1 MNYKK
6 KALAIITTVSLVSA
20 FAVSNVE
27 AKENWEQRSVED
39 VKSEVQNLNDEF
51 VYTIQY
57 GDTLG
62 VIAEAIDVEVDKLVE
77 VNSIQNADLIIA
89 GDELRISENKET
101 ITVETETGDVSSY
114 DISEEVVE
122 VEPVIVEEVEEEY
135 EEVVEEVVYEQPK
148 ANTDDLGAGA
158 GAGAGAEAEAKE
170 WIGQRESGGDYN
182 AYNPAGGY
190 YGKYQLNPTLVA
202 YGASPAEQEVAVQ
215 EYVNE
220 RYNGSFVQAKAH
232 WQANNWY

>member
-6 KALAIITTVSLVSA
+6 KALAIITTASLVSA
-20 FAVSNVE
+20 FAVNNVE

-62 VIAEAIDVEVDKLVE
+62 VIAKAIDVEVDKLVE

-89 GDELRISENKET
+89 GDELRISGNKET

-122 VEPVIVEEVEEEY
+122 VEPVAVETTQ
-135 EEVVEEVVYEQPK
+135 EEVVYEQPK
-148 ANTDDLGAGA
+148 AEEIPIASTGDS
-158 GAGAGAEAEAKE
+158 EASAKE

-190 YGKYQLNPTLVA
+190 WGKYQLNPTLVA
-202 YGASPAEQEVAVQ
+202 YGASPAEQEIAVQ
-215 EYVNE
+215 KYVNE

-232 WQANNWY
+232 WQANGWY

>member
-6 KALAIITTVSLVSA
+6 KALAIITTASLVSA
-20 FAVSNVE
+20 FAVNNVE

-62 VIAEAIDVEVDKLVE
+62 VIAKAIDVDLDKLVE

-89 GDELRISENKET
+89 GDELRISGNKET

-122 VEPVIVEEVEEEY
+122 VEPVAVETTQEEVVVEEVEE
-135 EEVVEEVVYEQPK
+135 VVEQPK
-148 ANTDDLGAGA
+148 AEEIPIASTGDS
-158 GAGAGAEAEAKE
+158 EASAKE

-182 AYNPAGGY
+182 AYNPAGSY
-190 YGKYQLNPTLVA
+190 WGKYQLNPTLVA
-202 YGASPAEQEVAVQ
+202 YGASPAEQEIAVQ
-215 EYVNE
+215 KYVNE

-232 WQANNWY
+232 WQANGWY

>member
-6 KALAIITTVSLVSA
+6 KVLTIITTVSLVSA
-20 FAVSNVE
+20 FAVNNVE
-27 AKENWEQRSVED
+27 AKDNWEQRSVED
-39 VKSEVQNLNDEF
+39 VKSEVQSLNDEF

-122 VEPVIVEEVEEEY
+122 VEPVIVEEVA
-135 EEVVEEVVYEQPK
+135 EEVVAEEVVYEQP
-148 ANTDDLGAGA
+148 
-158 GAGAGAEAEAKE
+158 EAEEIPITYTDSEASAKE
-170 WIGQRESGGDYN
+170 WIAQHESGGDYN
-182 AYNPAGGY
+182 AYNPKGSF

-202 YGASPAEQEVAVQ
+202 YGASPAEQEIAVQ
-215 EYVNE
+215 KYVNE

-232 WQANNWY
+232 WQANGWY

>member
-6 KALAIITTVSLVSA
+6 KALAIITTASLVSA
-20 FAVSNVE
+20 FAVNNVE

-62 VIAEAIDVEVDKLVE
+62 VIAKAIDVDLDKLVE

-122 VEPVIVEEVEEEY
+122 EE
-135 EEVVEEVVYEQPK
+135 VYEQPK
-148 ANTDDLGAGA
+148 AEEIPIASTGDS
-158 GAGAGAEAEAKE
+158 ESSAKE
-170 WIGQRESGGDYN
+170 WIAQRESGGDYN
-182 AYNPAGGY
+182 ITNPT
-190 YGKYQLNPTLVA
+190 GKYIGRYQLDRSYLN
-202 YGASPAEQEVAVQ
+202 GDHSPANQEKVAE
-215 EYVNE
+215 EYVAE
-220 RYNGSFVQAKAH
+220 RYGSWSKAKEH
-232 WQANNWY
+232 WQVKGWY

>member
-6 KALAIITTVSLVSA
+6 KALAIITTASLVSA
-20 FAVSNVE
+20 FAVNNVE

-39 VKSEVQNLNDEF
+39 VKSEVQNLNDES

-62 VIAEAIDVEVDKLVE
+62 VIAKAIDVDLDKLVE

-114 DISEEVVE
+114 NISEEVVE
-122 VEPVIVEEVEEEY
+122 VEPVAVETTQ
-135 EEVVEEVVYEQPK
+135 EEVVYEQPK
-148 ANTDDLGAGA
+148 AEEIPIASTGDS
-158 GAGAGAEAEAKE
+158 EASAKE

-190 YGKYQLNPTLVA
+190 WGKYQLNPTLVA
-202 YGASPAEQEVAVQ
+202 YGASPAEQEIAVQ
-215 EYVNE
+215 KYVNE

-232 WQANNWY
+232 WQANGWY

>member
-20 FAVSNVE
+20 FAVNNVE

-62 VIAEAIDVEVDKLVE
+62 VIAKAIDVDLDKLVE

-89 GDELRISENKET
+89 GDELRISGNKET
-101 ITVETETGDVSSY
+101 ITVETETGNVSSY
-114 DISEEVVE
+114 DILEEVVE
-122 VEPVIVEEVEEEY
+122 VEPIAVETTQEEEVVV

-148 ANTDDLGAGA
+148 AEEIPYASTGGS
-158 GAGAGAEAEAKE
+158 EASAKE
-170 WIGQRESGGDYN
+170 WIAQRESGGDYN
-182 AYNPAGGY
+182 AYNPAGSY

-202 YGASPAEQEVAVQ
+202 YGASPAEQEIASDK
-215 EYVNE
+215 YVNE
-220 RYNGSFVQAKAH
+220 TYGSWVQAKAH
-232 WQANNWY
+232 WEVKGWY

>member
-6 KALAIITTVSLVSA
+6 KALAIITTASLVSA
-20 FAVSNVE
+20 FAVNNVE

-62 VIAEAIDVEVDKLVE
+62 VIAKAIDVDLDKLVE

-122 VEPVIVEEVEEEY
+122 VEPVIVEE
-135 EEVVEEVVYEQPK
+135 EVVEEVVYEQPK
-148 ANTDDLGAGA
+148 AEEIPIASTGDS
-158 GAGAGAEAEAKE
+158 ESSAKE
-170 WIGQRESGGDYN
+170 WIAQRESGGDYN
-182 AYNPAGGY
+182 ITNPT
-190 YGKYQLNPTLVA
+190 GKYIGRYQLDRSYLN
-202 YGASPAEQEVAVQ
+202 GDHSPANQEKVAE
-215 EYVNE
+215 EYVAE
-220 RYNGSFVQAKAH
+220 RYGSWSKAKEH
-232 WQANNWY
+232 WQIKGWY

>member
-6 KALAIITTVSLVSA
+6 KALAIITTASLVSA
-20 FAVSNVE
+20 FAVNNVE

-62 VIAEAIDVEVDKLVE
+62 VIAKAIDVEVDKLVE

-89 GDELRISENKET
+89 GDELRISGNKET

-122 VEPVIVEEVEEEY
+122 VEPVSVETTQ

-148 ANTDDLGAGA
+148 AEEIPIASTGDS
-158 GAGAGAEAEAKE
+158 EASAKE

-190 YGKYQLNPTLVA
+190 WGKYQLNPTLVA
-202 YGASPAEQEVAVQ
+202 YGASPAEQEIAVQ
-215 EYVNE
+215 KYVNE

-232 WQANNWY
+232 WQANGWY